1 MITFLLLITITYF
14 IWELC
19 SFDLT
24 WLTILPAILY
34 LICRSVPRGQM
45 FFFIGYGLFLL
56 FQLDTLFNSFRLLL
70 NEGIVASAKWGW
82 SLPLQEVNHNDA
94 SLGIGLLL
102 VFISLIFSIRTLW
115 IIILLAIGLPFLLQQ
130 PFHLISFGLLFS
142 SCLLAISYMK
152 HQTLS
157 VGHMIVVCLICC
169 LLIPIQFIPGFQQI
183 GYVLEQGKDKL
194 QYGANAQT
202 QLTNGHLQQLSSFER
217 TATPAFT
224 IAMEQPKPMYLK
236 SYIGSRY
243 QNGWTSIEED
253 LLQDATIQ
261 KYLQEEQYFQ
271 QTQFAQAAQP
281 LENNAISIEPF
292 GISKEYALTP
302 YELSTAVNDFTISSD
317 VWRTKQLFGSS
328 SYTYQISDRSYTD
341 YPAVAS
347 ELYHT
352 DDTPYLKL
360 EALHN
365 YLSYRYYVDLPQ
377 ETRTILQNHFEL
389 PEHQSYEQTIANVQE
404 HLTTITYNEKTS
416 KADAEFIQFLLEES
430 KEGYSV
436 HYATLA
442 TLLFRAYGIPA
453 RYVEGYILTNED
465 VSERKEITVTSDS
478 RHAWTEIYIDW
489 IGWMPVEVTPGY
501 SEKMPPLAITDF
513 EQNSS
518 TNMQSINPAPA
529 LSQVANPPLEDN
541 PSPEIKESTDT
552 SLLWYLL
559 LLIVPLVILWAKRR
573 KRNQMQYL
581 FMKFIRTSNTAW
593 ATSLPVHQVIYKI
606 NTPEALEAYQLYNIM
621 MYQQQPLTGLQK
633 KHFKQLLKTVRKQIK
648 EEA

>member
-1 MITFLLLITITYF
+1 MMIFLVLITLTYF

-19 SFDLT
+19 NFDLT
-24 WLTILPAILY
+24 WLTILPATLY
-34 LICRSVPRGQM
+34 LICRSIPKGQVV
-45 FFFIGYGLFLL
+45 FFIGYSMFLI
-56 FQLDTLFNSFRLLL
+56 FQLDSLFNSFRLLL
-70 NEGIVASAKWGW
+70 NEGIVAAAKWGW
-82 SLPLQEVNHNDA
+82 SLPLQEVNTNDA

-102 VFISLIFSIRTLW
+102 VFMSFAFSIRILW
-115 IIILLAIGLPFLLQQ
+115 IIALVAIGLPFILQQ
-130 PFHLISFGLLFS
+130 PFHLILFSLLFS

-152 HQTLS
+152 HRTLS
-157 VGHMIVVCLICC
+157 VGHLIIVTVVCG
-169 LLIPIQFIPGFQQI
+169 LLFPIQFIPGFQQVGDFI
-183 GYVLEQGKDKL
+183 EQGKDKL
-194 QYGANAQT
+194 QYGTNAQT

-224 IAMEQPKPMYLK
+224 IAMEQPKPMYLR

-253 LLQDATIQ
+253 LLQDAAIQ
-261 KYLQEEQYFQ
+261 KYLQEAQYFQ
-271 QTQFAQAAQP
+271 QTQFAQAAQTS
-281 LENNAISIEPF
+281 ENTTISIEPF

-302 YELSTAVNDFTISSD
+302 YELSTAVNGFKLSSD
-317 VWRTKQLFGSS
+317 MWRTKQLFGSA
-328 SYTYQISDRSYTD
+328 SYTYQIADRSYTD

-352 DDTPYLKL
+352 EDTPYLKL

-404 HLTTITYNEKTS
+404 HLTTISYNEKTS
-416 KADAEFIQFLLEES
+416 KADTEFIQFLLEES

-489 IGWMPVEVTPGY
+489 IGWVPVEVTPGY
-501 SEKMPPLAITDF
+501 AEKMPPLAMTDL

-518 TNMQSINPAPA
+518 TNTQSINPAPA

-541 PSPEIKESTDT
+541 PSPEIKESTD
-552 SLLWYLL
+552 SSFLWYLL
-559 LLIVPLVILWAKRR
+559 LLIVPIVILWAKRR
-573 KRNQMQYL
+573 KRNHMQYL
-581 FMKFIRTSNTAW
+581 FMKFIRTSNKAW

-606 NTPEALEAYQLYNIM
+606 NTPEALEVYQLYNVM

-633 KHFKQLLKTVRKQIK
+633 KHFKQLLKTVKKQMK